1 MSELSPTARLTAFGS
16 LSDQEMALLKDLAGP
31 TCRFSRGDAIITEG
45 AATSRCYLLLDGWTA
60 STITLPSGARQMLK
74 VHMPGDLLGTP
85 SLAYGYSAETVTAF
99 SDVTVA
105 ALALAPFGRMFEEAP
120 RLAAMLFLIS
130 QEERVL
136 LMDRIAAMGRSTAK
150 ERLAT
155 VFLQLR
161 ARVIRSDPDGGDSFR
176 VPLTQIDLADLAGI
190 TSVHVSRVLQQLRDD
205 GLVDWT
211 RGVVTIIDLR
221 RLAELSG
228 LPLRVAQVERS
239 WLPAAR

>member
-1 MSELSPTARLTAFGS
+1 MSDMSPTARLSAFGT
-16 LSDQEMALLKDLAGP
+16 LTDKETELLKNLAGP
-31 TCRFSRGDAIITEG
+31 LVTFPRGEALIVEG
-45 AATSRCYLLLDGWTA
+45 EPQTKCFLLLDGWTA
-60 STITLPSGARQMLK
+60 STLTLPSGGRQMLK

-85 SLAYGYSAETVTAF
+85 GLAYGYGAETVTAF

-105 ALALAPFGRMFEEAP
+105 TLALGPFGRLFEEAP
-120 RLAAMLFLIS
+120 RIAAMLFLIS

-155 VFLQLR
+155 VLLQLR
-161 ARVIRSDPDGGDSFR
+161 QRMMRSDPDGANSFR

-211 RGVVTIIDLR
+211 RGVITIIDLP
-221 RLAELSG
+221 RLIELSG
-228 LPLRVAQVERS
+228 LPTRQAKPERS